1 MVNGNQALI
10 ITLEI
15 LSLSDQYE
23 TQSFFRK
30 DDKDMAYVK
39 NKNGFEFDSRKK
51 WVEQTTGY
59 DFGSE
64 N

>member
-1 MVNGNQALI
+1 MA
-10 ITLEI
+10 
-15 LSLSDQYE
+15 
-23 TQSFFRK
+23 
-30 DDKDMAYVK
+30 DKDMAYVK